1 MIDSTVCSNIKM
13 INILEYKWDKSMHER
28 FGQAVLG
35 EEISEYKNYDFNT
48 QMLEFRLVNS
58 ITVLEKRILL
68 YFNVLKILIFFTHCS
83 YSQIL
88 RLGDCCLLS

>member
-28 FGQAVLG
+28 FGQAVLR

-58 ITVLEKRILL
+58 ITVLEKKNFAVFQCVKDSDIFHSLQLL
-68 YFNVLKILIFFTHCS
+68 ANSTLG
-83 YSQIL
+83 
-88 RLGDCCLLS
+88 RLL

>member
-58 ITVLEKRILL
+58 ITVLEN
-68 YFNVLKILIFFTHCS
+68 FNVLKILIFFTHCS